1 MMWLLKYYCST
12 STVAVLLLDLLADL
26 LLLFIVFLPLLVLV
40 CCKYLFTNFSLSCW
54 HCYYIKNGVG
64 LVYKRVAS
72 TYSIFIFLILN
83 QV

>member
-1 MMWLLKYYCST
+1 MMLLLKYYCSI

-54 HCYYIKNGVG
+54 HCYYVKNGVG

-72 TYSIFIFLILN
+72 AYSIFIFLILN
-83 QV
+83 RV